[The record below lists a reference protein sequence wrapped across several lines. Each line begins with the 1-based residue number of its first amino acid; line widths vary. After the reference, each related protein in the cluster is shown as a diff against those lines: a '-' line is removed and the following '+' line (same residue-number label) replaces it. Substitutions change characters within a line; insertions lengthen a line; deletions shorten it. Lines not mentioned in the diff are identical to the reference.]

1 MKIHLN
7 WTKSPIKSFTQIARY
22 KSKTFYFVLGQYL
35 NKGEVKVRTTG
46 SRLTSKFQVLCGDTG
61 ISFTLMRPS
70 ISRLRV
76 LGLNFVFV
84 LTCFISKDRTAL
96 TDLPFTLTY
105 FMLRVVHPVVIVVS
119 PPCSMELG
127 VRVWVRVAV
136 VNSVEF
142 TLTVENASALAGQ
155 GGHAEPAESTGQ
167 SSRFVPSKGRR
178 PTVSS
183 HLHTGRSRSKV
194 WGSKS

>member
-1 MKIHLN
+1 M
-7 WTKSPIKSFTQIARY
+7 
-22 KSKTFYFVLGQYL
+22 
-35 NKGEVKVRTTG
+35 RTTG

-70 ISRLRV
+70 ISRVRV

-127 VRVWVRVAV
+127 VRV
-136 VNSVEF
+136 
-142 TLTVENASALAGQ
+142 
-155 GGHAEPAESTGQ
+155 
-167 SSRFVPSKGRR
+167 
-178 PTVSS
+178 
-183 HLHTGRSRSKV
+183 
-194 WGSKS
+194 